1 MWFRRPTRIQAQA
14 AVGIVLIINAKL
26 RGFRKREIVA
36 APVWAAEY
44 GKK

>member
-1 MWFRRPTRIQAQA
+1 MWFRRPARFQAQ

-26 RGFRKREIVA
+26 RGLRKREIVA
-36 APVWAAEY
+36 APLSAVKH